1 MFMPLIKQYVKD
13 EKKAA
18 FLNAEFK
25 NDLGFFARWMFKMQ
39 TGTKL
44 DMLRAMIVSAAFSKD
59 PAEALK
65 PIIEQLEMR
74 KK

>member
-1 MFMPLIKQYVKD
+1 MFYELIKKFEKD
-13 EKKAA
+13 DLKAA
-18 FLNAEFK
+18 VIDNK
-25 NDLGFFARWMFKMQ
+25 MTTDPGFAARYLYKQ
-39 TGTKL
+39 YTGTKL

>member
-1 MFMPLIKQYVKD
+1 
-13 EKKAA
+13 
-18 FLNAEFK
+18 
-25 NDLGFFARWMFKMQ
+25 
-39 TGTKL
+39 
-44 DMLRAMIVSAAFSKD
+44 MLRAMIVSAAFSKD

>member
-1 MFMPLIKQYVKD
+1 
-13 EKKAA
+13 
-18 FLNAEFK
+18 
-25 NDLGFFARWMFKMQ
+25 MQ

-59 PAEALK
+59 PVEALK

>member
-13 EKKAA
+13 
-18 FLNAEFK
+18 
-25 NDLGFFARWMFKMQ
+25 
-39 TGTKL
+39 
-44 DMLRAMIVSAAFSKD
+44 SKD